1 MLAEE
6 RPIHI
11 IYPSIASLRLGR
23 ALGILYES
31 VPIRIGRIRLS
42 HLLFPLPTAPLA
54 AALYMALKAGGKLH
68 YVTTRRLYTARALKK
83 LPVGEMPLG
92 EIPLDDIGR
101 IDILHTLGHRFFR
114 AGDLVIRD
122 HQGLER
128 MRLEGVAQP
137 EMVRQTI
144 FDARNA
150 LMQTEAAQ
158 RVIAARAPSGV
169 PVA

>member
-6 RPIHI
+6 RPIHV

-23 ALGILYES
+23 AMGVLYES
-31 VPIRIGRIRLS
+31 VPIRIGRIKLS
-42 HLLFPLPTAPLA
+42 HLLFPLPTSPLA
-54 AALYMALKAGGKLH
+54 AILYLALKAGGKLH
-68 YVTTRRLYTARALKK
+68 YVTTRRLYTARALRKQPAGK
-83 LPVGEMPLG
+83 MPLG

-101 IDILHTLGHRFFR
+101 IDILRTLGHRFFR

-128 MRLEGVAQP
+128 MRLEGVTQP
-137 EMVRQTI
+137 EMARQTI

-150 LMQTEAAQ
+150 LMQTEAAH
-158 RVIAARAPSGV
+158 RVIAARETPGV
-169 PVA
+169 PAA